1 MIIQSRIQQMRQT
14 AASSAWTDDEA
25 DDDPWSGYGDT
36 LEMELNTAPTQP
48 AAEPTTATATT
59 TTASPA
65 TQTYTQT
72 VDASGGF
79 EDEFAA
85 AGARLQQ
92 RGQDLHQQHLQRS
105 ARRQVPQYFAH
116 LEQGYGYGVA
126 GRGYAPTHY
135 YTPAPA
141 PIQYAPHHQPHH
153 HSPSTPPPATVP
165 QVITM
170 EPDPLAPQP
179 PALPYEIDAYGN
191 PILPEGMELDAWGNL
206 VPSNDY
212 YRS

>member
-36 LEMELNTAPTQP
+36 LEMELNTAPAQ
-48 AAEPTTATATT
+48 AATTTTATATPT
-59 TTASPA
+59 PTPAPA

-72 VDASGGF
+72 VEASACADQV
-79 EDEFAA
+79 DEFAA

-92 RGQDLHQQHLQRS
+92 RGQDLHQQHLRS
-105 ARRQVPQYFAH
+105 PRRQVPQYFAH

-135 YTPAPA
+135 YTPSPA
-141 PIQYAPHHQPHH
+141 PVQYVPQYHHQPPHH
-153 HSPSTPPPATVP
+153 VPPASSVP

-170 EPDPLAPQP
+170 EPDPLAPQQ

-206 VPSNDY
+206 IPSNDY